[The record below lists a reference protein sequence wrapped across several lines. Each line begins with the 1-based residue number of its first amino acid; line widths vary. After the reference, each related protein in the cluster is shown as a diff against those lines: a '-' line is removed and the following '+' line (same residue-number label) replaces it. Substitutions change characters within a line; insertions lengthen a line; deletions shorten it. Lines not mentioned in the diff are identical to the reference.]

1 METCI
6 SVKAHINH
14 GDGMGRIDIM
24 LPDDLEERL
33 RGTVFRRKG
42 MRKGN
47 LKEAINEAI
56 TLWIEQ
62 GERFKAREDEKEK
75 G

>member
-1 METCI
+1 
-6 SVKAHINH
+6 
-14 GDGMGRIDIM
+14 MGRIDIM

-33 RGTVFRRKG
+33 RDTVFRRKG

-47 LKEAINEAI
+47 LKEAINEAV

-62 GERFKAREDEKEK
+62 GERFKVREDEKKK

>member
-1 METCI
+1 
-6 SVKAHINH
+6 
-14 GDGMGRIDIM
+14 MGRIDIM

-33 RGTVFRRKG
+33 RDTVFRRKG

-62 GERFKAREDEKEK
+62 GERLKAREDEKKK